1 MLLHLAEIFSILRKL
16 CSLKTIKLLQPL
28 KEGQAKLEQGLAR
41 LEAKLDQSIE
51 EFAGFFHETWNKLD
65 KIDEKLDDH
74 ETRIRQLEEDSEFPH
89 SH

>member
-1 MLLHLAEIFSILRKL
+1 MLTKDDLEQIA
-16 CSLKTIKLLQPL
+16 KLLQPL

-51 EFAGFFHETWNKLD
+51 DIAGSFHVTWNKLD
-65 KIDEKLDDH
+65 KIDEKLNDH
-74 ETRIRQLEEDSEFPH
+74 ETRISQLEEDNEFPH

>member
-1 MLLHLAEIFSILRKL
+1 MLTKDDLEQIAN
-16 CSLKTIKLLQPL
+16 LLQPL